1 MSDPNGWPDA
11 SKPGVPKNPERSC
24 THRLAFPSGE
34 HDWLWRAGLR
44 PFWVTHTGR
53 LVEPAEL
60 PSFRARYLGSCLTPA
75 EVAALVAAARREGA
89 EAMRDACARTA
100 VSAPT
105 NEPMGGPRTDLRSG
119 IYAAIRALPLPD
131 ADDHL
136 GIPAATLRALLAER
150 DAAAA
155 DALVAGDA
163 VRHYQE
169 AHAQAAREVERLRAA
184 LECCVAAMD
193 AMAADAQGDMT
204 DADNARLW
212 NAALDAAEAAL
223 RGGADND

>member
-1 MSDPNGWPDA
+1 MTPDT
-11 SKPGVPKNPERSC
+11 S
-24 THRLAFPSGE
+24 
-34 HDWLWRAGLR
+34 
-44 PFWVTHTGR
+44 
-53 LVEPAEL
+53 
-60 PSFRARYLGSCLTPA
+60 
-75 EVAALVAAARREGA
+75 A
-89 EAMRDACARTA
+89 EAVERR
-100 VSAPT
+100 
-105 NEPMGGPRTDLRSG
+105 
-119 IYAAIRALPLPD
+119 IRELQEAGFD
-131 ADDHL
+131 NA
-136 GIPAATLRALLAER
+136 AATLRALLAER